1 MTKKLFYLA
10 CLLCCTTG
18 ALAQQKPVKKPAP
31 AKQAAADKKPL
42 RFTTSWHIFLSDSI
56 PRPELLKVLDSALV
70 VRDSQKNRFPVV
82 SFDFTY
88 EKKEPYLNDTTR
100 EVMIAVDLRGD
111 SFKTDRLTTA
121 WTNRLKED
129 LEKGDVLL
137 FNNIVVRYT
146 GDRFYRAPEL
156 KIVVR

>member
-1 MTKKLFYLA
+1 MTKQLFYLV
-10 CLLCCTTG
+10 LLLSCTTG
-18 ALAQQKPVKKPAP
+18 AFAQQKPVKKPAP
-31 AKQAAADKKPL
+31 AKQAEDKKPL

-56 PRPELLKVLDSALV
+56 PRPELLNVLDSALV
-70 VRDSQKNRFPVV
+70 VRDNQKKRYPVV

-111 SFKTDRLTTA
+111 SFKSDRLSTA
-121 WTNRLKED
+121 WVNRLKED

-146 GDRFYRAPEL
+146 GDKFYRVPEL